1 MHAQGTRCVA
11 TGRGMGRTPVSGE
24 AAWPQE
30 SPKIFVFCELSL
42 MLNGSPRLFLVDQ
55 TLA

>member
-1 MHAQGTRCVA
+1 MRRGHCVA
-11 TGRGMGRTPVSGE
+11 TSRGVGGTPVSGE

-30 SPKIFVFCELSL
+30 SQKIFVFYELSL
-42 MLNGSPRLFLVDQ
+42 TLNGSLRLFLVDQ